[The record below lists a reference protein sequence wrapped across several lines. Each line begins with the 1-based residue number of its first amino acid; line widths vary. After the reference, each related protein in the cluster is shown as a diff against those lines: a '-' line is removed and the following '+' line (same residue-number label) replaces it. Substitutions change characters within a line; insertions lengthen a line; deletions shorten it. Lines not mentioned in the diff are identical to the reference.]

1 VLDGCDALGWGLT
14 LGYRRDATTTASE
27 ITAVD
32 TAAREASIEHFA
44 AELRYENDA
53 SDVQFSRLGYRVRE
67 LIGGLV
73 RVSTN

>member
-1 VLDGCDALGWGLT
+1 MAVTRSGGGLT
-14 LGYRRDATTTASE
+14 RGYRRDATTTASE

-44 AELRYENDA
+44 AKLRYENDA
-53 SDVQFSRLGYRVRE
+53 SDVPFSRLGYRVRE

-73 RVSTN
+73 LSSTN